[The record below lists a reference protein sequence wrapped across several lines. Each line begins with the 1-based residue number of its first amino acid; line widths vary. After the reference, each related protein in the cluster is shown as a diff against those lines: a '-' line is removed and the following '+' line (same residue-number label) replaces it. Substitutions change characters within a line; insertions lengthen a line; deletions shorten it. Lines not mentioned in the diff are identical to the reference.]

1 LADVEILVID
11 LRNAIRRMDL
21 PMKKAQTRLDNRLG
35 RPRVENCRDSP
46 HIGIIEEVKFIK
58 ENIAALQAQLKQA
71 QQSQAH
77 LITAR
82 NDIER
87 EIMLKR
93 KTLEIDKGRTQ
104 WIRSHYPSATALSG
118 Y

>member
-1 LADVEILVID
+1 
-11 LRNAIRRMDL
+11 
-21 PMKKAQTRLDNRLG
+21 
-35 RPRVENCRDSP
+35 
-46 HIGIIEEVKFIK
+46 VKFIK

-93 KTLEIDKGRTQ
+93 KTFEIDKGRTQ

>member
-1 LADVEILVID
+1 
-11 LRNAIRRMDL
+11 
-21 PMKKAQTRLDNRLG
+21 MKKAQTRLDNRLG
-35 RPRVENCRDSP
+35 RPRVENCRDVP
-46 HIGIIEEVKFIK
+46 HFGFVLVIITYLHNAKTFFCRLIEEVKFIK

-71 QQSQAH
+71 EESQAN

-82 NDIER
+82 NDLER

-93 KTLEIDKGRTQ
+93 KTLEIDKGRSQ
-104 WIRSHYPSATALSG
+104 LIRSHYPSATALSG